1 MTEKKAIYRV
11 PKIPKP
17 PSHLEALL
25 AQQME
30 VLGIPEPAREYKFC
44 LPRRWRFDFAWPSQ
58 RIAVEVEGGTW
69 NYGRHQRPLGFEND
83 CEKYNEAAFLGWR
96 VFRFTKNMI
105 ESGDA
110 LATIQNI
117 FSLEEQ

>member
-1 MTEKKAIYRV
+1 MTEEKAPYR
-11 PKIPKP
+11 ITRT
-17 PSHLEALL
+17 SYLEDELER
-25 AQQME
+25 QMKL
-30 VLGIPEPAREYKFC
+30 VGLPEAAREYQFVLTRK
-44 LPRRWRFDFAWPSQ
+44 WRFDFAWPVQ

-69 NYGRHQRPLGFEND
+69 QIGRHQRPAGFERD

-110 LATIQNI
+110 IVTIENVYWRN
-117 FSLEEQ
+117 SNP